1 MDWSAFDFWKFLA
14 GLGIFMFGMFL
25 LEEAIKQLSGKAFKS
40 LIRRSTTGKI
50 KSVLTGFFSTAVLQS
65 SSAVSLMTLT
75 FVGAGIISM
84 QNAIG
89 VVLGTNLGTTITS
102 WLVATV
108 GFKINIEGMFLPLLG
123 IGGLGLIFLSSS
135 VRYSG
140 ISKLLVGL
148 GFLFM
153 GLDYM
158 KLSVEFFTASID
170 LATLPHYGLWFYVL
184 LSIIL
189 TAIMQSSSATI
200 AIVLT
205 ALHSGLMSFDEG
217 AAMVIGANIG
227 TTATVMLG
235 AVGGI
240 NIKKQVAFSH
250 LVFNFYSGI
259 LAFLLLPILT
269 KLIFIFIDDTKN
281 IVLGITIFHTMFN
294 LIGVLLFLPFIPI
307 FVKWVA
313 KVYPEKETGHLNHIR
328 SVSLDLPEAS
338 VAAAQQE
345 TEMVYNETLFWLN
358 EVLKSNKTDSDAEKT
373 TIFRRIIP
381 SKSSGKQITFEDLQ
395 LKYRT
400 ILTFTAQ
407 ISSDG
412 LEEVDKKILNTIIQ
426 KVMILSQITKTIAG
440 IAVDIEELEQSNNAN
455 VSAVFN
461 KIGENVKEYTAVLQK
476 PCENEVYILLRE
488 QLNHDYKEIVE
499 KITYFIDNKLI
510 KEKHISTLLI
520 VNGIVAQS
528 VRQLIRHLEDT
539 I

>member
-184 LSIIL
+184 LAIIL
-189 TAIMQSSSATI
+189 TAVMQSSSATI

-205 ALHSGLMSFDEG
+205 ALNSGLMSFDEG
-217 AAMVIGANIG
+217 AAMIIGANIG

-250 LVFNFYSGI
+250 LVFNLYSGI
-259 LAFLLLPILT
+259 LAFLMLPILT
-269 KLIFIFIDDTKN
+269 KLIFLVIDDSSN
-281 IVLGITIFHTMFN
+281 IVLGITLFHTAFN
-294 LIGVLLFLPFIPI
+294 LIGVLLFMPFIPI

-313 KVYPEKETGHLNHIR
+313 QIYPEKEAGNLNYLT
-328 SVSLDLPEAS
+328 SVSVDLPEAA
-338 VAAAQQE
+338 VAAAKQE
-345 TEMVYNETLFWLN
+345 TEVAYQETLQWLN
-358 EVLKSNKTDSDAEKT
+358 EVLKTNVTDET
-373 TIFRRIIP
+373 TNIPVFKRIISKKPDPEIISFEELQQKFRRII
-381 SKSSGKQITFEDLQ
+381 TFA
-395 LKYRT
+395 
-400 ILTFTAQ
+400 AQ
-407 ISSDG
+407 IATDSLD
-412 LEEVDKKILNTIIQ
+412 ETDKTTLQNIVQ
-426 KVMILSQITKTIAG
+426 KVMVLSQITKTMAG
-440 IAVDIEELEQSNNAN
+440 IAVDIEDLEQTQNAN
-455 VSAVFN
+455 VSAIFTEISQNVFSYV
-461 KIGENVKEYTAVLQK
+461 EVLRN
-476 PCENEVYILLRE
+476 PCEDAVYPLLRE
-488 QLNHDYKEIVE
+488 QLNHDYKEIVQ
-499 KITYFIDNKLI
+499 KITQAIDNKQI
-510 KEKHISTLLI
+510 KEKHISILLI
-520 VNGIVAQS
+520 VNGIATQS

>member
-184 LSIIL
+184 LAIIL

-205 ALHSGLMSFDEG
+205 ALNSGLMSFDEG
-217 AAMVIGANIG
+217 AAMIIGANIG

-250 LVFNFYSGI
+250 LVFNLYSGI
-259 LAFLLLPILT
+259 LAFLMLPILT
-269 KLIFIFIDDTKN
+269 KLIFLVIDDSSN
-281 IVLGITIFHTMFN
+281 IVLGITLFHTAFN
-294 LIGVLLFLPFIPI
+294 LIGVLLFMPFIPI

-313 KVYPEKETGHLNHIR
+313 QIYPEKEAGNLNYLT
-328 SVSLDLPEAS
+328 SVSVDLPEAA
-338 VAAAQQE
+338 VAAAKQE
-345 TEMVYNETLFWLN
+345 TEVAYQETLQWLN
-358 EVLKSNKTDSDAEKT
+358 EVLKTNVTDET
-373 TIFRRIIP
+373 TNIPVFKRIISKKPDPEIISFEELQQKFRRII
-381 SKSSGKQITFEDLQ
+381 TFA
-395 LKYRT
+395 
-400 ILTFTAQ
+400 AQ
-407 ISSDG
+407 IATDSLD
-412 LEEVDKKILNTIIQ
+412 ETDKTTLQNIVQ
-426 KVMILSQITKTIAG
+426 KVMVLSQITKTMAG
-440 IAVDIEELEQSNNAN
+440 IAVDIEDLEQTQNAN
-455 VSAVFN
+455 VSAIFTEISQNVFSYV
-461 KIGENVKEYTAVLQK
+461 EVLRN
-476 PCENEVYILLRE
+476 PCEDAVYPLLRE
-488 QLNHDYKEIVE
+488 QLNHDYKEIVQ
-499 KITYFIDNKLI
+499 KITQAIDNKQI
-510 KEKHISTLLI
+510 KEKHISILLI
-520 VNGIVAQS
+520 VNGIATQS

>member
-184 LSIIL
+184 LAIIL

-205 ALHSGLMSFDEG
+205 ALNSGLISFDEG
-217 AAMVIGANIG
+217 AAMIIGANIG

-250 LVFNFYSGI
+250 LVFNLYSGI
-259 LAFLLLPILT
+259 LAFLMLPILT
-269 KLIFIFIDDTKN
+269 KLIFLVIDDSSN
-281 IVLGITIFHTMFN
+281 IVLGITLFHTAFN
-294 LIGVLLFLPFIPI
+294 LIGVLLFMPFIPI

-313 KVYPEKETGHLNHIR
+313 QIYPEKEAGNLNYLT
-328 SVSLDLPEAS
+328 SVSVDLPEAA
-338 VAAAQQE
+338 VAAAKQE
-345 TEMVYNETLFWLN
+345 TEVAYQETLQWLN
-358 EVLKSNKTDSDAEKT
+358 EVLKTNVTDETTNIPVFKRIISKKPDPEIISFEELQQKFRKIITFAAQIATDSLDETDKT
-373 TIFRRIIP
+373 T
-381 SKSSGKQITFEDLQ
+381 LQ
-395 LKYRT
+395 N
-400 ILTFTAQ
+400 I
-407 ISSDG
+407 
-412 LEEVDKKILNTIIQ
+412 VQ
-426 KVMILSQITKTIAG
+426 KVMVLSQITKTIAA
-440 IAVDIEELEQSNNAN
+440 IALDIEDLEQTQNAN
-455 VSAVFN
+455 VSAIFTEISQNVFSY
-461 KIGENVKEYTAVLQK
+461 IEVLRN
-476 PCENEVYILLRE
+476 PCEDAVYPLLRE
-488 QLNHDYKEIVE
+488 QLNHDYKEIVQ
-499 KITYFIDNKLI
+499 KITQAIDNKQI
-510 KEKHISTLLI
+510 KEKHISILLI
-520 VNGIVAQS
+520 VNGIATQS